1 MSHPADTPPPARRVV
16 LPSGRSVEVLYFDA
30 PAPTTERDLSLCP
43 DCGRDR
49 VLPVRWEEVS
59 GQDWTVTLRCPDCE
73 WHEVGTFSQAVV
85 DRFDAVLDEAAD
97 QLAAD
102 LRNFTR
108 ANMEE
113 QLDRFIG
120 ALQADAILP
129 EDF

>member
-30 PAPTTERDLSLCP
+30 PAPAAERDLSLCP

-59 GQDWTVTLRCPDCE
+59 GRDWTVTLRCPDCE
-73 WHEVGTFSQAVV
+73 WLEVGTFSQSVV
-85 DRFDAVLDEAAD
+85 DRFDARLDEAAD
-97 QLAAD
+97 LLAAD

-113 QLDRFIG
+113 QLDRFVG